1 MFQVDLGTAPFHV
14 RPDGEPGIDLVALD
28 IARNARFAG
37 KDGIVANGDV
47 ASAAGLTGKDDVIAG
62 FGAASDARLGDEETV
77 FTDFDVVAEMDEVVD
92 FRPPA
97 DFRRTQGCII
107 ETRAGADFDIVAE
120 GDVADLRDPR
130 MLALFR
136 SKAEAFAADDGVSP
150 DDGVLSEDAVFVD
163 DGTGIEDRTFADLD
177 IIA

>member
-107 ETRAGADFDIVAE
+107 ETVQAPISTSSPRVTLPICGIRVCLPFSVAK
-120 GDVADLRDPR
+120 P
-130 MLALFR
+130 
-136 SKAEAFAADDGVSP
+136 KPSP
-150 DDGVLSEDAVFVD
+150 PMTA
-163 DGTGIEDRTFADLD
+163 
-177 IIA
+177 

>member
-1 MFQVDLGTAPFHV
+1 
-14 RPDGEPGIDLVALD
+14 
-28 IARNARFAG
+28 
-37 KDGIVANGDV
+37 
-47 ASAAGLTGKDDVIAG
+47 
-62 FGAASDARLGDEETV
+62 
-77 FTDFDVVAEMDEVVD
+77 
-92 FRPPA
+92 
-97 DFRRTQGCII
+97 
-107 ETRAGADFDIVAE
+107 
-120 GDVADLRDPR
+120 